1 MPYMTD
7 SQIIDLLGGPAAIS
21 RKLGISSPAVCLWRK
36 AGIPKDK
43 RMYLAAEI
51 ERLTEGKLSR
61 KTMFPEEWH
70 TVWPEIQAKAQPSD

>member
-1 MPYMTD
+1 MTD

-43 RMYLAAEI
+43 RMFLAAEI
-51 ERLTEGKLSR
+51 EEKTDGKLNR
-61 KTMFPEEWH
+61 KSMFPEEWKAI
-70 TVWPEIQAKAQPSD
+70 WPEI